1 MTQPR
6 TSIDKPSPPATD
18 GNIDHQEAGRLA
30 EVVVRH
36 SPIGMMVLDNNLSI
50 LAANPKAYEI
60 FDLDMP
66 RIRTAAETDQPT
78 SFLETLPDEEVPRWR
93 SLLTTVLIS
102 SEEFTESRFYHHTKF
117 LEKVLS
123 LRICPLPELPGE
135 VTGLCLTFED
145 VTDKVTLEQYVILS
159 EKLVARGEMAA
170 SVAHQLNNHLAIIAN
185 NAELMTL
192 NVDRR
197 RYEKAKFNSKSIID
211 NVFKIKLFA
220 EGLLD
225 HARPQAEYINYDIK
239 HLIDDLLFSLRVQSR
254 FKLIHFT
261 VDMADEIPNVEM
273 DVGQIQQVLLNM
285 LNNAADAIDQK
296 AIKLYGGPSP
306 YKREIEVVAQFDKS
320 LDMLIVDITDNGM
333 GIPKETMPKV
343 FTLHFTTKRGGHGLG
358 LYNCKMI
365 AEQHGGTLTASSVE
379 NEGSTFSL
387 TLPRQQRSK
396 VQMKS

>member
-1 MTQPR
+1 MTKQHAS
-6 TSIDKPSPPATD
+6 TDESSPHTTD
-18 GNIDHQEAGRLA
+18 RSAVVSEVCRLA
-30 EVVVRH
+30 ELIVRH
-36 SPIGMMVLDNNLSI
+36 SPIGMMVLDANLSV

-60 FDLDMP
+60 FDLDKS
-66 RIRTAAETDQPT
+66 RIHTATETDQPT
-78 SFLETLPDEEVPRWR
+78 SFLDTLPDEEVQRWR
-93 SLLTTVLIS
+93 ALLTTVLVS
-102 SEEFTESRFYHHTKF
+102 GEEFTESRFYHHTKF

-123 LRICPLPELPGE
+123 LKIQSIPELPGDATR
-135 VTGLCLTFED
+135 VCLTFED

-225 HARPQAEYINYDIK
+225 HAKPQAEYINYDIK
-239 HLIDDLLFSLRVQSR
+239 HLIDDLLFSLRAQSR

-261 VDMADEIPNVEM
+261 VDMADEIPHVEM

-296 AIKLYGGPSP
+296 AIKLYGGVTQ
-306 YKREIEVVAQFDKS
+306 YKREIEVVAQFDKGEQ
-320 LDMLIVDITDNGM
+320 MLIVDITDNGM

-365 AEQHGGTLTASSVE
+365 VEQHGGTLTASSVE

-387 TLPRQQRSK
+387 TLPRLQRSK